1 MAIDLVSAIG
11 RYLTPEV
18 VGKIAS
24 ASGLS
29 GTVAQSAV
37 TAAVPA
43 ILSTLVKVVTTSG
56 GPKKLADAVASQ
68 PGSVLTDI
76 TSKLNGSAQL
86 ATQGSSLLSSLMGGG
101 VANLLASTVGKFLGI
116 GEGPVKTVMGLLTPV
131 VLGMLGNQQR
141 ATNLDSNGLARLLS
155 GQKDQIAEAMP
166 SGLSDALKKSGLLPS
181 VSTGPSPERRTVHTP
196 TTPAMRRTADST
208 RAATWPYWVLPLL
221 AMAGLLWYLF
231 PGAQRTEPIKTSE
244 RTVQS
249 PERASIY
256 LARLPDGW
264 VSIGSTP
271 NEYVT
276 RNLYNRAGE
285 NLGTIKDI
293 VVDADGK
300 MAAALVNVGQYLGI
314 GDKAVAIPFTALQHE
329 PSGNTRRIV
338 VDATKEQLQAAPTVA
353 PHPALKR

>member
-1 MAIDLVSAIG
+1 MAIDLASAIG

-24 ASGLS
+24 ASGLN
-29 GTVAQSAV
+29 GTVAQSAA
-37 TAAVPA
+37 TAAVPT
-43 ILSTLVKVVTTSG
+43 ILSALVNMVATPG

-68 PGSVLTDI
+68 PGSVLAEI
-76 TSKLNGSAQL
+76 ASKSNGSAQM
-86 ATQGSSLLSSLMGGG
+86 ATQGSNLLSSLLGGG

-131 VLGMLGNQQR
+131 ILGVLGNQQR
-141 ATNLDSNGLARLLS
+141 AADLDSNGLARLLS

-166 SGLSDALKKSGLLPS
+166 SGLSDALKISGLFPS
-181 VSTGPSPERRTVHTP
+181 VSTTPSPGQRTVDTP

-221 AMAGLLWYLF
+221 AVAGLLWYLL
-231 PGAQRTEPIKTSE
+231 PGAQKTEPIKTSE
-244 RTVQS
+244 PTVQS

-293 VVDADGK
+293 VLDTDGK

>member
-18 VGKIAS
+18 VGKVAS

-29 GTVAQSAV
+29 GTIAQSAV
-37 TAAVPA
+37 TAAVPS
-43 ILSTLVKVVTTSG
+43 ILSALVNMVATPG

-68 PGSVLTDI
+68 PGSVLAEI
-76 TSKLNGSAQL
+76 ASKSNGSAL
-86 ATQGSSLLSSLMGGG
+86 TQGSNLLSSLMGGG

-116 GEGPVKTVMGLLTPV
+116 GEGPMRTVMGLLTPV
-131 VLGMLGNQQR
+131 ILGVLGNQQR
-141 ATNLDSNGLARLLS
+141 AANLDSNGLARLLS

-166 SGLSDALKKSGLLPS
+166 SGLSDALKISGLLS
-181 VSTGPSPERRTVHTP
+181 SFGTGPSPEQRALDTP
-196 TTPAMRRTADST
+196 TTPAMRRTAETT

-221 AMAGLLWYLF
+221 AVAGLLWYLL
-231 PGAQRTEPIKTSE
+231 PGAQKTEPIKTSE

-293 VVDADGK
+293 VLDTDGK

-338 VDATKEQLQAAPTVA
+338 VEATKEQLQAAPTVA